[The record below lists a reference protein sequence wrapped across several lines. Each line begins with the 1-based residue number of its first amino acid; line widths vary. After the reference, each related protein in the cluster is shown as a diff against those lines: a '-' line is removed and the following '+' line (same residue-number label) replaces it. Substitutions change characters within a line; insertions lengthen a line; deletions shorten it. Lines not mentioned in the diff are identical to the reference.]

1 MAVSLKSEVKSFAEA
16 AVDVRKK
23 TFGDH
28 LLAYV
33 PLAARVRRVL
43 DERANHQAPAQRF
56 MQELE
61 DYMSDDAA
69 ETTLR
74 TVTNWGRYGELFAYD
89 ETAQVF
95 SLENPQ

>member
-1 MAVSLKSEVKSFAEA
+1 
-16 AVDVRKK
+16 
-23 TFGDH
+23 
-28 LLAYV
+28 
-33 PLAARVRRVL
+33 
-43 DERANHQAPAQRF
+43 

-61 DYMSDDAA
+61 DYMSDEAA

-89 ETAQVF
+89 ETAQNF